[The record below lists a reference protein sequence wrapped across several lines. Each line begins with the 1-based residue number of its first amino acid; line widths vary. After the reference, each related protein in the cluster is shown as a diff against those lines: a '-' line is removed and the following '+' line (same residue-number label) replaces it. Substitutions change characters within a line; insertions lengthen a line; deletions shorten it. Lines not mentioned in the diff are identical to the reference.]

1 MPSISRKTIITSG
14 KSGLTWLCFFMY
26 KTWVCRT
33 FVYKKQYRHY
43 LKKAYVILLTCR
55 SSCALHL
62 ELTPDMKTLA
72 FIRAIERFT
81 ARREAPIINDM
92 FKTFK
97 SPVVKKFML
106 CSEVRQ
112 KFILPATAT
121 LLKRRLWHRCFPVN
135 FAKFLR
141 TPFFYRTPLVA
152 AFDLSYLHGLD
163 STSHQ
168 RDQ

>member
-1 MPSISRKTIITSG
+1 M
-14 KSGLTWLCFFMY
+14 
-26 KTWVCRT
+26 
-33 FVYKKQYRHY
+33 
-43 LKKAYVILLTCR
+43 KA
-55 SSCALHL
+55 
-62 ELTPDMKTLA
+62 LA

-97 SPVVKKFML
+97 SSVVNKFML

-141 TPFFYRTPLVA
+141 TPFFIE
-152 AFDLSYLHGLD
+152 YLWWLLLTCLTFMGWVLRAISEISKNVIKKD
-163 STSHQ
+163 SLKIIVML
-168 RDQ
+168 